1 MTANSISSRLIW
13 ELFLELEDQCE
24 NYFDHLYLNRDGQ
37 VRIISVHISTL
48 RLKKADGLLDN
59 METIVLS
66 FKDSTD
72 FFNLCNQ
79 NQDQYIIRF
88 EYMSR
93 TKMEIILK
101 MDNRPRFVN
110 QMRQPLMVI
119 LPHLSSTESDG
130 QQFYINQSEQPID
143 QLSQSATI
151 TNHLVYGQKK

>member
-24 NYFDHLYLNRDGQ
+24 NYFDHLYLKRDGQ
-37 VRIISVHISTL
+37 IRIISVHINTL

-110 QMRQPLMVI
+110 QMGQPLMMVF
-119 LPHLSSTESDG
+119 PHLASIESDG
-130 QQFYINQSEQPID
+130 
-143 QLSQSATI
+143 
-151 TNHLVYGQKK
+151 

>member
-1 MTANSISSRLIW
+1 
-13 ELFLELEDQCE
+13 
-24 NYFDHLYLNRDGQ
+24 
-37 VRIISVHISTL
+37 
-48 RLKKADGLLDN
+48 

-88 EYMSR
+88 EYMSQ
-93 TKMEIILK
+93 TKIEIILK

-110 QMRQPLMVI
+110 QMRQQLMVI

>member
-1 MTANSISSRLIW
+1 
-13 ELFLELEDQCE
+13 
-24 NYFDHLYLNRDGQ
+24 
-37 VRIISVHISTL
+37 
-48 RLKKADGLLDN
+48 

-110 QMRQPLMVI
+110 QMGQPLMMI
-119 LPHLSSTESDG
+119 FPHLASIESDG
-130 QQFYINQSEQPID
+130 
-143 QLSQSATI
+143 
-151 TNHLVYGQKK
+151 